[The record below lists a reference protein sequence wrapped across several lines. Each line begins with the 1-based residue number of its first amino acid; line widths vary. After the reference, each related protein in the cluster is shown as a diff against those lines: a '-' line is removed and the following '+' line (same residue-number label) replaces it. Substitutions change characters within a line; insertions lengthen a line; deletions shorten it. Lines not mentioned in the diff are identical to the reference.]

1 MIGQFSGSYGEK
13 FEAYLKEK
21 YANEDKEHNTETD
34 NPNSRDGFLEFSQK
48 DEHERFDARQS
59 SMAVPLD

>member
-1 MIGQFSGSYGEK
+1 MSLKEK

-21 YANEDKEHNTETD
+21 YANEEKEHNTETD
-34 NPNSRDGFLEFSQK
+34 NPNSRGGFLEFSQK